1 MPNSLKFS
9 FPQIVHRLVFELI
22 ENEISYS
29 TPCIIWVCFSFSNI
43 LVGHFYFDFSFFLS
57 ILIWVLQ
64 SLNEIRV
71 KGVKVF
77 LGLLSFLKSLS
88 IFLSV
93 NLILWLLGFGQGL
106 KKCLFFELGF
116 AQFE

>member
-1 MPNSLKFS
+1 M
-9 FPQIVHRLVFELI
+9 
-22 ENEISYS
+22 
-29 TPCIIWVCFSFSNI
+29 
-43 LVGHFYFDFSFFLS
+43 GHFYFDFSFFLS
-57 ILIWVLQ
+57 FLIWVLQ

-106 KKCLFFELGF
+106 KKCLVF
-116 AQFE
+116 